1 MRMDNVMAGE
11 KPRYRLSLMDYLA
24 IIAGVINV
32 IVIGYIVGY
41 WLMQ

>member
-1 MRMDNVMAGE
+1 MDKVMADE
-11 KPRYRLSLMDYLA
+11 KPRYSLSLMDYLA

-41 WLMQ
+41 WFMQ

>member
-1 MRMDNVMAGE
+1 MHKLMTGE
-11 KPRYRLSLMDYLA
+11 KTRFSPGLMDYLA
-24 IIAGVINV
+24 IVAGVINV

>member
-1 MRMDNVMAGE
+1 MADE
-11 KPRYRLSLMDYLA
+11 KPGRRLSLMDYLA
-24 IIAGVINV
+24 IVAGIINV